1 MTALPIADRAP
12 GALSDP
18 APMIRALLGAANK
31 TKRDLG
37 DHLGLSEPQMSKR
50 MKGLIPWRHTE
61 LVAAADY
68 FGVTV
73 GNLFRDPMESLK
85 TRSENAGRRLA
96 LASSRSVPDQRFKH
110 KGSPLLVST

>member
-1 MTALPIADRAP
+1 
-12 GALSDP
+12 
-18 APMIRALLGAANK
+18 MIRALLGAANK

-61 LVAAADY
+61 LVNAADY

-85 TRSENAGRRLA
+85 TRSEKSGSAG
-96 LASSRSVPDQRFKH
+96 QRHLTGIVGGGKAPR
-110 KGSPLLVST
+110 KNLGSPLMAGV